1 MGSTAW
7 DELARLICLCASFVL
22 VVGGILGTFEPLPAF
37 DELKKLPGLYEEPVP
52 LLPASLICLG
62 LIVLAMEYPLVHRP
76 YFLSSSSHMPK
87 VLFYIPLTIAA
98 LLEAQTVN
106 GGLYLA
112 IGTMAYLKAVRKESL
127 QTQQAKT
134 ITV

>member
-1 MGSTAW
+1 MS
-7 DELARLICLCASFVL
+7 
-22 VVGGILGTFEPLPAF
+22 
-37 DELKKLPGLYEEPVP
+37 KLPGLYEEPVP
-52 LLPASLICLG
+52 FLPVSLICLG
-62 LIVLAMEYPLVHRP
+62 LIVLVIEYPLVNRH

-112 IGTMAYLKAVRKESL
+112 IGTMAYLTAVRKEFL
-127 QTQQAKT
+127 DVQART
-134 ITV
+134 TSV